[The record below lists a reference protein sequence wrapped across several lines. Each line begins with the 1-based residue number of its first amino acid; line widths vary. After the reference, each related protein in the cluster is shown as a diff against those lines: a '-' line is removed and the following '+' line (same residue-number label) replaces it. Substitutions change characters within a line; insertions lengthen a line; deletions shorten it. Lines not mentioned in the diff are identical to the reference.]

1 MKKIFT
7 LVCFALATISANAQY
22 NLFDAADCDA
32 AGWLWFDTEAKIAKY
47 VGNATDKQDANGFD
61 WENYTVNPNGKY
73 IQLAYANI
81 SPDYPESFANEGIP
95 GTDAAGYVEGE
106 EQYVEGQ
113 AKTGAIVLAGA
124 SAMMSTNGGCLILN
138 LPSCSTIS
146 LFMSSE
152 SKYMARIYMITPG
165 YNLTVDDSEA
175 GSNPWTGH
183 SKLIYN
189 GINFVPS
196 KMLNGGSAG
205 QFELTNIESMNN
217 GNNTGISFQSE
228 NPVYLA
234 FQNCNKS
241 YIYIHGIKVTTP
253 TPASIQQI
261 STEANG
267 TAQVYS
273 LDGRKLQGTVRGLNI
288 IRQNGVTRKVIK

>member
-47 VGNATDKQDANGFD
+47 VGNATDKQDPNGFD

-73 IQLAYANI
+73 IQLAFADI
-81 SPDYPESFANEGIP
+81 TPDYPASFANEAIE
-95 GTDAAGYVEGE
+95 GTDAAGYMAGQ

-113 AKTGAIVLAGA
+113 AKTGCIYLEKSSA
-124 SAMMSTNGGCLILN
+124 STSILGTTNGGCLILN
-138 LPSCSTIS
+138 LPSCSSIA

-152 SKYMARIYMITPG
+152 STYLGRTLMVTPG
-165 YNLTVDDSEA
+165 FPMREDDKTGDEI
-175 GSNPWTGH
+175 WTG
-183 SKLIYN
+183 KTKCIYSRASR
-189 GINFVPS
+189 FAA
-196 KMLNGGSAG
+196 LHDAG
-205 QFELTNIESMNN
+205 QWKWETAATDHGNTNGDLTFVSN
-217 GNNTGISFQSE
+217 
-228 NPVYLA
+228 NPVYFV
-234 FQNCNKS
+234 FQNCNNNPV
-241 YIYIHGIKVTTP
+241 YIHGIKVTTP

>member
-32 AGWLWFDTEAKIAKY
+32 AGWLWFDKEAKIAKY

-138 LPSCSTIS
+138 LPSCSTIG
-146 LFMSSE
+146 LYMSSE
-152 SKYMARIYMITPG
+152 SSYMGRTMMITPG
-165 YNLTVDDSEA
+165 YNMSVDDSTGED
-175 GSNPWTGH
+175 PWTGH
-183 SKLIYN
+183 TKVIYSKATMFSTLH
-189 GINFVPS
+189 
-196 KMLNGGSAG
+196 KAG
-205 QFELTNIESMNN
+205 QFQWETAAIDHGTMNGDLN
-217 GNNTGISFQSE
+217 FVSNS
-228 NPVYLA
+228 PVYFA
-234 FQNCNKS
+234 FQNCRNVP
-241 YIYIHGIKVTTP
+241 IYIHGIKVTTP
-253 TPASIQQI
+253 TPAGIQQI